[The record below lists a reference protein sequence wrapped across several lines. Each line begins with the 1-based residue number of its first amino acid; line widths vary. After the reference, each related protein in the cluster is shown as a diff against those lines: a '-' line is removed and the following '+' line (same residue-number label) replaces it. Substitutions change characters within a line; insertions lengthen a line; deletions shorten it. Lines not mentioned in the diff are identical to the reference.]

1 MGNNC
6 FSWCGTCIQQGKYS
20 EKVISVLGEDLINK
34 DEEQSISLP
43 GTQKMK
49 IQSSMN
55 NKKKEVLHEILIE
68 NRGYIVFDAIL
79 IQEEEFIFF
88 LKMEF

>member
-6 FSWCGTCIQQGKYS
+6 FSWCCTCIQQEKYS
-20 EKVISVLGEDLINK
+20 EKVISVLGKDLINK

-49 IQSSMN
+49 IQSSVN
-55 NKKKEVLHEILIE
+55 NKKKK
-68 NRGYIVFDAIL
+68 
-79 IQEEEFIFF
+79 FF
-88 LKMEF
+88 MKF